1 MEIRE
6 LFQKKIHNET
16 TKDYQWQNRQWLD
29 IVLSIL
35 IFIAIYTLV
44 CLFTVAF
51 GDITVGN

>member
-35 IFIAIYTLV
+35 AFIVIYLLACLIAIT
-44 CLFTVAF
+44 F
-51 GDITVGN
+51 D